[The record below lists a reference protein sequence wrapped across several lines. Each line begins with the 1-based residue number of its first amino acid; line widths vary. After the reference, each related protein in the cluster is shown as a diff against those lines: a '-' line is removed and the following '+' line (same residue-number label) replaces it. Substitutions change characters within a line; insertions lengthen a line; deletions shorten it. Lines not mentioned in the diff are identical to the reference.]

1 MNAVAATARRFSLH
15 VFRVEEGL
23 GNASLLE
30 LPDGRFG
37 FVDWGTRNPSAIE
50 TAFDLI
56 GRHNVAFIAA
66 THAHADHTM
75 GIGDLLREA
84 AARDVVVERFAYPA
98 TSTHNG
104 MRISRAPARLRWTSV
119 SPAPP

>member
-37 FVDWGTRNPSAIE
+37 FVDGEPGHRGVIE
-50 TAFDLI
+50 TAFNLI
-56 GRHNVAFIAA
+56 GGHNVAFIAA
-66 THAHADHTM
+66 PPAHADHTM
-75 GIGDLLREA
+75 GIGALLREA
-84 AARDVVVERFAYPA
+84 AARDVVIERFAYPA
-98 TSTHNG
+98 TSTHK
-104 MRISRAPARLRWTSV
+104 RY
-119 SPAPP
+119 